1 MEKNVFW
8 RSPRV
13 TFYNPSY
20 NLLNTHT
27 RTRDN
32 VPTYYAIDNATI
44 ERRITM
50 SAELGFL
57 TPGRKDVM
65 WVNHVTMGIH
75 HDCVALDVV
84 FIVACN
90 RRKSARRK
98 KIRAYS

>member
-1 MEKNVFW
+1 MEKTSSGVLLV
-8 RSPRV
+8 SPSTIRL
-13 TFYNPSY
+13 TTS
-20 NLLNTHT
+20 LTHT

-50 SAELGFL
+50 SAERGFL
-57 TPGRKDVM
+57 TPGRKDV

-75 HDCVALDVV
+75 HDCITLDVV

-98 KIRAYS
+98 KICAYS